1 MLFSMQGKPPQG
13 NGKIVHCGVLEF
25 TAEEGKCYAPSW
37 MMRQIGIDEGGLVEV
52 ANVTLP
58 LGTYVKVQPH
68 SSAFIDNISNHRAVL
83 EYALKNYAALTVGDN
98 IVFNYNKRDYVLSV
112 NEVKPDNPS
121 NNHAISV
128 VETNIQIDF
137 DPPKDTLSKEMT
149 SQAKKSP
156 TQSSAAAAADEKKK
170 PQSKSGFFEPGS
182 LQSLMFY
189 DPDVSGPGSILAS
202 STPGDASN
210 DVKIASS
217 SASASASARKGG
229 LSSSSPAKMTSSKEL
244 SRSVGYRVDGKPI
257 KKPKKKKAA
266 TSSKKVNFDVR
277 KGYDDEDDDDYDY
290 VTITSNEVTANGD
303 GDGAGAVEV
312 VPFTGVG
319 RSLSGVV
326 VNNGPRLTRSRNCV
340 GSLTSSLSGSNL
352 SISSSCNGDYDY
364 DYDESPERT
373 GNAYGAKKS
382 SGHTLNE

>member
-1 MLFSMQGKPPQG
+1 MLFSMQGKAPQG

-112 NEVKPDNPS
+112 NEVKPDSPS

-137 DPPKDTLSKEMT
+137 DPPKDTLKKGVT
-149 SQAKKSP
+149 SQAKRSKTP
-156 TQSSAAAAADEKKK
+156 EKE
-170 PQSKSGFFEPGS
+170 PQNKSGFFEPGS

-189 DPDVSGPGSILAS
+189 DPDVNGPGSGSTGSLLGSKGPNDDDDDDDVTVVTS
-202 STPGDASN
+202 SG
-210 DVKIASS
+210 
-217 SASASASARKGG
+217 KGK
-229 LSSSSPAKMTSSKEL
+229 LSSSSPTKMTSSGKGL
-244 SRSVGYRVDGKPI
+244 SRSVGYRIDGKPI
-257 KKPKKKKAA
+257 KKPKKKKSAIAA
-266 TSSKKVNFDVR
+266 SKKVNSDVR
-277 KGYDDEDDDDYDY
+277 KSYDDDDDDDDD
-290 VTITSNEVTANGD
+290 VIIKTNDVISKGD
-303 GDGAGAVEV
+303 TEV
-312 VPFTGVG
+312 VPFTGIG
-319 RSLSGVV
+319 RSLSGTVV
-326 VNNGPRLTRSRNCV
+326 DNGPRLTRSREYS
-340 GSLTSSLSGSNL
+340 GSLSSSLSGSKL
-352 SISSSCNGDYDY
+352 TISSNNDDF
-364 DYDESPERT
+364 DYDESSLET
-373 GNAYGAKKS
+373 GNACGTKKP